1 MILSDLI
8 TILFVP
14 CYEINIKKITFRL
27 KLNNLINDEVI
38 EKYYIKFKNSSNC
51 EIKRELRIKKKKTLL
66 YLQSIIIV
74 HDRNKR
80 WMIAASKI
88 ILSSPIRF
96 FVPTTR
102 KSLRAPSIVK

>member
-1 MILSDLI
+1 MKLTL
-8 TILFVP
+8 
-14 CYEINIKKITFRL
+14 KKITFRL

-51 EIKRELRIKKKKTLL
+51 EIKRELRIKKKKTLP